1 MPVAVGVPIIVIVPA
16 NQEAVTPEGKPV
28 AVPMPVARVV
38 ECVIFVSTVFTANV
52 GLDDPALT
60 VLSTQGVTVVGVVIA
75 GEGPTAL
82 VATTEK
88 I

>member
-1 MPVAVGVPIIVIVPA
+1 M
-16 NQEAVTPEGKPV
+16 
-28 AVPMPVARVV
+28 VV
-38 ECVIFVSTVFTANV
+38 VCVIFVNTVFTASV
-52 GLDDPALT
+52 GLVDPALT

>member
-1 MPVAVGVPIIVIVPA
+1 VPLIVITPPDQAALTPA
-16 NQEAVTPEGKPV
+16 GNPK
-28 AVPMPVARVV
+28 AVPMLVALVV
-38 ECVIFVSTVFTANV
+38 VCVIFVKAVLTVSV

-60 VLSTQGVTVVGVVIA
+60 VLSTQGVTVVVMVIV

-82 VATTEK
+82 VANTEK

>member
-1 MPVAVGVPIIVIVPA
+1 MPLIVITLA

-38 ECVIFVSTVFTANV
+38 ECVIFVNTVFTANV

-60 VLSTQGVTVVGVVIA
+60 VLSTQGVTVVGVVTV
-75 GEGPTAL
+75 GEGPKAL
-82 VATTEK
+82 VATTVK

>member
-1 MPVAVGVPIIVIVPA
+1 MPLIVITLA
-16 NQEAVTPEGKPV
+16 DQEAVTPEGKPV

-38 ECVIFVSTVFTANV
+38 VCAIFVKAVLTVSV
-52 GLDDPALT
+52 GLDDPALA
-60 VLSTQGVTVVGVVIA
+60 VLSTQGVTVVVVIV

-82 VATTEK
+82 VANTEK

>member
-1 MPVAVGVPIIVIVPA
+1 MPLIVITLA
-16 NQEAVTPEGKPV
+16 DQEAVTPAGKLV
-28 AVPMPVARVV
+28 AVPIPVAPVV
-38 ECVIFVSTVFTANV
+38 DIVIDGVKAVFTVNV
-52 GLDDPALT
+52 GLDDAVLA
-60 VLSTQGVTVVGVVIA
+60 VLSTQGVTVVVVVVV

>member
-38 ECVIFVSTVFTANV
+38 MCVILVIGVFTAIV
-52 GLDDPALT
+52 ELDDAALA
-60 VLSTQGVTVVGVVIA
+60 VLITQGEIVLVVAIS
-75 GEGPTAL
+75 GEGPIIF
-82 VATTEK
+82 VASTVK

>member
-1 MPVAVGVPIIVIVPA
+1 VPLIVITLA
-16 NQEAVTPEGKPV
+16 DQEAVTPEGKPD

-38 ECVIFVSTVFTANV
+38 ECVIFVNVVFTANV
-52 GLDDPALT
+52 GLEDPVLT
-60 VLSTQGVTVVGVVIA
+60 VLSTQGVTVVGVTVP

-82 VATTEK
+82 VANTVK

>member
-38 ECVIFVSTVFTANV
+38 MCVILVIGVFTAIV
-52 GLDDPALT
+52 ELDDAALA
-60 VLSTQGVTVVGVVIA
+60 VLITQGEIVLVVEII
-75 GEGPTAL
+75 GEGPIIF
-82 VATTEK
+82 VASTVK